1 MKERLL
7 YLTLVIFLTI
17 LFFSNVSFCEIKP
30 SIPPSKVTPAPK
42 QLDEKSKQQPS
53 PSQAPSPSQM
63 VPSSPYFLSI
73 QSFTSS
79 SSVINYGDDLT
90 LRWIIK
96 GKNLGNLKLEIKPD
110 IGQIPLTRTDYF
122 NEFFTIEGS
131 KTIKPSQDTKYT
143 IEVSSSGSVP
153 RIDVDPRTGRR
164 YEGPPQVIAKDTKDL
179 YITVKKPKIENI
191 KPSVDQKTMK
201 IKFFAKNTG
210 NGDFISS
217 PIEVKYSI
225 ITSLT
230 GSSLAEGSFTTS
242 NLTIRV
248 GEQVELGNITL
259 PDRTKALNA
268 DSLLI
273 NVVLNPKY
281 RAPLSQ
287 DVDYYEYVWER
298 NRLIINNQL
307 ISIFGGL
314 LSGTIRLNNFDGST
328 GILSHNPYKADD
340 SYIEIMGNRTIFSIP
355 RFDYSKGEIY
365 DYRGFVND
373 INASF
378 SGQNAFAIEDGKIR
392 LKINF
397 ETSGTEIRGYEY
409 TWGVWHDVSAPDYNF
424 TQMDITVYFIP
435 AFRNGKITYGDIQV
449 IPHIRGTFVGAWA
462 AFLSERLERDI
473 DDKIKNA
480 IALKLKEILMS
491 DSVRVRIENKI
502 EESITKNPLF
512 NIFRITNVVGEG
524 ENIIIEYI
532 SK

>member
-1 MKERLL
+1 MREKLL
-7 YLTLVIFLTI
+7 FLTLFVFLTI
-17 LFFSNVSFCEIKP
+17 IFFSKASFCEIKP

-42 QLDEKSKQQPS
+42 QLDEKSKQQQPS
-53 PSQAPSPSQM
+53 PSPSQM
-63 VPSSPYFLSI
+63 VPSSPHFLSI
-73 QSFTSS
+73 QSFTAS
-79 SSVINYGDDLT
+79 SSVINYGDDLN
-90 LRWIIK
+90 LRWVIK
-96 GKNLGNLKLEIKPD
+96 GKNLGNLRLEIKPD

-122 NEFFTIEGS
+122 NESFTIEGS
-131 KTIKPSQDTKYT
+131 KTIKPLQDTKYT
-143 IEVSSSGSVP
+143 LEISAP
-153 RIDVDPRTGRR
+153 DPFRLDIDPRTGRVLQR
-164 YEGPPQVIAKDTKDL
+164 SLIASKEL
-179 YITVKKPKIENI
+179 FITVKKPKIENV

-210 NGDFISS
+210 NGDFLSS

-230 GSSLAEGSFTTS
+230 GPSLAEGSFTTS

-248 GEQVELGNITL
+248 SEQVELGNITL

-273 NVVLNPKY
+273 NVILNPKY
-281 RAPLSQ
+281 RAHLPQ
-287 DVDYYEYVWER
+287 DVDYYEHAWER

-307 ISIFGGL
+307 ISIFGSL
-314 LSGTIRLNNFDGST
+314 LTGSIRLNNFDGST
-328 GILSHNPYKADD
+328 GILSHNPYKAND
-340 SYIEIMGNRTIFSIP
+340 SHIEIMGNRTTFSIP

-378 SGQNAFAIEDGKIR
+378 SGQSAFAIEDGKIK

-435 AFRNGKITYGDIQV
+435 AFKNGKITYKDIQV
-449 IPHIRGTFVGAWA
+449 IPYIRGTFVEAWD

-473 DDKIKNA
+473 DNKIKNV
-480 IALKLKEILMS
+480 IASKLKEILMS
-491 DSVRVRIENKI
+491 ESVRVRIENKI
-502 EESITKNPLF
+502 EEAITKNPLF
-512 NIFRITNVVGEG
+512 NIFRITNVIGEG